1 MRRRGGSKMIKG
13 YDYVAVVSPYECT
26 PEEGTIKC
34 LNVGFFQDRY
44 EHYYSMDPSE
54 LVKKYEARCKDAG
67 IEGLSSSEAARV
79 ISKSGIISMIKQD
92 LIVKLIT
99 IDRGLGLI
107 DSREFDMGRGI
118 RNFAGDTQ

>member
-1 MRRRGGSKMIKG
+1 MREG
-13 YDYVAVVSPYECT
+13 YDYIAVPPHECT
-26 PEEGTIKC
+26 PEERTIKC

-44 EHYYSMDPSE
+44 EYYHTMDPCE
-54 LVKKYEARCKDAG
+54 LVKEYEDRCKDAG